1 MAYKA
6 KFLHFKTKQSYNTE
20 RNKTSEG
27 SDERKIFDAYLS
39 FIDEGPTICT
49 WGKEYSGTDYSPI
62 SVDITDTEN
71 FASVDLYN
79 QVLEAYN
86 SKKNV
91 FIIYNGTIL
100 TSS

>member
-27 SDERKIFDAYLS
+27 SDERKIFDAYFS

-49 WGKEYSGTDYSPI
+49 
-62 SVDITDTEN
+62 
-71 FASVDLYN
+71 
-79 QVLEAYN
+79 
-86 SKKNV
+86 
-91 FIIYNGTIL
+91 
-100 TSS
+100 